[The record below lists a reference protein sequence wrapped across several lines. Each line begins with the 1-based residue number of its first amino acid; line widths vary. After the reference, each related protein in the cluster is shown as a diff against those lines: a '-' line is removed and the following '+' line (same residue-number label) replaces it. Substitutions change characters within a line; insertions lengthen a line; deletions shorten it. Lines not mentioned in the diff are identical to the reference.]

1 MVVSDGEMTGKIT
14 PEGIQAFRNRVGV
27 VIPGGQ
33 PYNSEAHV
41 DSMRHWSFGNGEDN
55 PLYNDPEYAAKT
67 RWKGLIAS
75 PMYVNSLGTSG
86 SVKIPDHV
94 RHAGSGA
101 LTGVPN
107 YQSGSD
113 WEWIRPIREGDKVR
127 STHCLEDIVEKKSQ
141 FGGGKAVIVYHRNE
155 YVNQRDEV
163 VAIYRNYF
171 FHAEREASEKTGKYM
186 NLDQTPYTQE
196 QLDEIDAAYEHEF
209 RRGSETLY
217 WEDADP
223 GMDMPTMVKGP
234 LNGVDIISW
243 HMGRGLAGFRIGP
256 LRLAYLNRL
265 RIPAFYTKTEQG
277 YWDVAQRVH
286 WEDARAKK
294 VGNPRA
300 YDYGAMRTAWIIHYC
315 TNWMGDDGYLWRES
329 DATLKFN
336 YHGDVQWIKS
346 KVTGKRQEEQ
356 RNIVDL
362 EMWCE
367 NQRGEKTVAGNASV
381 LLPSRTQGPVV
392 IPTREARP
400 TPMRNEF
407 SVDIPNSVW

>member
-223 GMDMPTMVKGP
+223 GMDMPTMVKGAP
-234 LNGVDIISW
+234 KRSGYHLLAHGTGACRFPDRPPAPGLPEPPAHTGVLHQDGARVL
-243 HMGRGLAGFRIGP
+243 GRGPAGP
-256 LRLAYLNRL
+256 LGGRAGEEGG
-265 RIPAFYTKTEQG
+265 KSQG
-277 YWDVAQRVH
+277 
-286 WEDARAKK
+286 
-294 VGNPRA
+294 
-300 YDYGAMRTAWIIHYC
+300 
-315 TNWMGDDGYLWRES
+315 L
-329 DATLKFN
+329 
-336 YHGDVQWIKS
+336 
-346 KVTGKRQEEQ
+346 
-356 RNIVDL
+356 
-362 EMWCE
+362 
-367 NQRGEKTVAGNASV
+367 
-381 LLPSRTQGPVV
+381 
-392 IPTREARP
+392 
-400 TPMRNEF
+400 
-407 SVDIPNSVW
+407 